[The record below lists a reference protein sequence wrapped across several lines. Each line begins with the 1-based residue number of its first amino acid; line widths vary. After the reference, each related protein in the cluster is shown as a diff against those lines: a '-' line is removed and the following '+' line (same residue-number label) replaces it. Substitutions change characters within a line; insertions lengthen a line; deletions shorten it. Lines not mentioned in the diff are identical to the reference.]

1 MKEEDYEQ
9 GEVDMMP
16 FEIRHRRRK
25 GEDLRAYVLRVITT
39 ECESDIPGVSSDMV
53 AEALAYYRGRVAE
66 YVEDVERSQAVA
78 DRKHLEARLA
88 EVTRQLGELQVK
100 YSALRDSLPSMI
112 AVREAEEGRLK
123 AFRLAINK
131 AVNLAEDE
139 GGVPNDLSVAIQTIP
154 EPKPKWTK

>member
-1 MKEEDYEQ
+1 MKEEVYEQ
-9 GEVDMMP
+9 GEADMMP

-25 GEDLRAYVLRVITT
+25 GEDLRKYVARIIAT
-39 ECESDIPGVSSDMV
+39 ECESEIPGVSSDMV
-53 AEALAYYRGRVAE
+53 AEALAYYRGRVSE

-88 EVTRQLGELQVK
+88 EVTRQFAELQAR
-100 YSALRDSLPSMI
+100 YTALRESMPMSVS
-112 AVREAEEGRLK
+112 VREAEEGRLK

-139 GGVPNDLSVAIQTIP
+139 GGVPNNLSVAIQTIP